1 MRMSEPEG
9 LIRIPEE
16 DIENIRKEVVE
27 RFLRYVKVDTQS
39 AEDSSTYPSTK
50 KQCELA
56 ELLRKELTELGLE
69 DVEVDEHCYVT
80 ATLPGN
86 RDAPIIGFIS
96 HMDTSPESPGAGVK
110 PIIHRNYQGGKIVL
124 PGDESQV
131 LDPEVDVELKKW
143 IGTDIITSDGTTL
156 LGADDKA
163 GIAEI
168 MTALSYLKRHPEV
181 PHGTIRVAF
190 TPDEEVGAGTKY
202 FDIKNFGSDVAYT
215 VDGGEAGTLDVETFN
230 AAVAHFTFHGVE
242 VHPGYAKGKM
252 INSIRMAADA
262 IKMLPAYEAPETTEG
277 HEGYLHPYVIEGGV
291 DKTTLKVLL
300 RDFTAEG
307 LERRKGIIKDI
318 ARKVEALYPGGRVE
332 VEVKD
337 QYRNMKEHLQRRWEV
352 VEKAEEAIRL
362 AGLKPVRS
370 IVRGGT
376 DGAMLSEKGLP
387 TPNIFTGGH
396 NFHSRREWISTQA
409 MVYAVKTLIYLSQL
423 YAL

>member
-1 MRMSEPEG
+1 MSEVKG
-9 LIRIPEE
+9 LVKIPEE
-16 DIENIRKEVVE
+16 EIEGIREEVVE
-27 RFLRYVKVDTQS
+27 RFLRYVRIDTQS
-39 AEDSSTYPSTK
+39 SEDSSTYPSTK
-50 KQCELA
+50 KQCDLA
-56 ELLRKELTELGLE
+56 ELLVKELKELGLK

-86 RDAPIIGFIS
+86 RDAPTLGLIA

-110 PIIHRNYQGGKIVL
+110 PIIHRNYQGERIVL
-124 PGDESQV
+124 PGDETQV

-163 GIAEI
+163 GVAEI

-202 FDIKNFGSDVAYT
+202 FDVKKFGAEVAYT

-230 AAVAHFTFHGVE
+230 AAVVHFTFRGVE
-242 VHPGYAKGKM
+242 VHPGYGKGKLV
-252 INSIRMAADA
+252 NSIRMAAEA

-277 HEGYLHPYVIEGGV
+277 HQGYLHPYVIEGGV
-291 DKTTLKVLL
+291 DKTTVKVLL

-307 LERRKGIIKDI
+307 LRRRKEIVKDI
-318 ARKVEALYPGGRVE
+318 ARKVEALYPGGKVE
-332 VEVKD
+332 VEIKD
-337 QYRNMKEHLQRRWEV
+337 QYRNMKEHLQKRWEV

-362 AGLKPVRS
+362 AGLKPERS

-396 NFHSRREWISTQA
+396 NFHSRREWIPVEA
-409 MVYAVKTLIYLSQL
+409 MVYAVKTLIYLPQL